1 MKNKNKE
8 KKVPEPI
15 GPYSQSILIEKFLLI
30 SGQIP
35 NQIDSKKIPEDISQ
49 QTKIILKK
57 IKIILKKSNFD
68 IKDIIKINIYI
79 TNIKEINKV
88 NKIYKSF
95 FTKNF
100 VTNFPTR
107 SCVEVSAL
115 PQNSKIEIEAMAYKK

>member
-1 MKNKNKE
+1 MQFITSFI
-8 KKVPEPI
+8 VL
-15 GPYSQSILIEKFLLI
+15 SSLICL
-30 SGQIP
+30 
-35 NQIDSKKIPEDISQ
+35 N
-49 QTKIILKK
+49 
-57 IKIILKKSNFD
+57 
-68 IKDIIKINIYI
+68 IIKINIYI